1 MMLNMKEYLLVN
13 TGEIKLRFDINTN
26 HSKPYSFAIYKNTLT
41 WSNVIAFRLFLRSNS
56 DKVNQNALRSS
67 QKLL

>member
-1 MMLNMKEYLLVN
+1 MMLNMKEYFVVN
-13 TGEIKLRFDINTN
+13 TGEKLRFDINTN

-41 WSNVIAFRLFLRSNS
+41 WLNVIAFRLFLRSNS